1 MAARDIFHNAVKQG
15 LIKDGWTITH
25 DPLSLKFGLVDM
37 YVDLAAENLLAAMR
51 ENQYIAV
58 EIKSFIGASTL
69 SEVHSA
75 LGQFINYRIA
85 LESQY
90 PEHKLY
96 LAVPLDI
103 YSTFFQDRLAQTVM
117 QRYDL
122 SVIAYDSEK
131 EVIVKWID

>member
-69 SEVHSA
+69 SEFHSA